1 MGLLRRGRPATEADA
16 LEISDDVFVVSP
28 KAADLAVS
36 AQKERR
42 KAARA
47 ERLLAETQEAT
58 LLGDKKALKAAK
70 KRRKNEP
77 EDDDDDLTGT
87 AADPLTGAKIKR
99 YIGIARIVVPVVAPI
114 VYQAVGMARDRW
126 DAHRARQFGVAPDE
140 LAEFTGRGAALYARI
155 HNLALSARD
164 LRARYGDG
172 DDARATEVRSF
183 VDDAQQRLTDLES
196 AVRAAEQMPGS
207 RRRSA
212 HVAVG
217 GELDRIENRLLARR
231 GADAHRDLRRHRPL
245 LSTPELT
252 RSGYRRVFPAH
263 HDRDTR
269 PPSRIVTSA
278 PLGWV
283 GSPHRGLELAESGCG
298 RPIAAPAATQCVH
311 DGRETSLECR
321 TYGVTTSA

>member
-1 MGLLRRGRPATEADA
+1 MGLLRRGRPATEADE
-16 LEISDDVFVVSP
+16 LEIGDDVYVVSP

-70 KRRKNEP
+70 KRRKAEPEP

-114 VYQAVGMARDRW
+114 VYQAVGTARDRW
-126 DAHRARQFGVAPDE
+126 DTHRARQFGVAPDE

-164 LRARYGDG
+164 LRSRHGDG
-172 DDARATEVRSF
+172 DDARSGEVRSF
-183 VDDAQQRLTDLES
+183 VDDAQQRLNDLES

-217 GELDRIENRLLARR
+217 GELDRIENRLLALWGVGGSSRTAIEGR
-231 GADAHRDLRRHRPL
+231 NTA
-245 LSTPELT
+245 TP
-252 RSGYRRVFPAH
+252 G
-263 HDRDTR
+263 
-269 PPSRIVTSA
+269 
-278 PLGWV
+278 
-283 GSPHRGLELAESGCG
+283 
-298 RPIAAPAATQCVH
+298 
-311 DGRETSLECR
+311 
-321 TYGVTTSA
+321 

>member
-77 EDDDDDLTGT
+77 EDEDDDDLTGT

-164 LRARYGDG
+164 LRSRYGDG
-172 DDARATEVRSF
+172 DSNDAARAEPSSSGVRGGGAPAGEVRSF

-212 HVAVG
+212 HLAVG
-217 GELDRIENRLLARR
+217 GELDRIENRLLALWGV
-231 GADAHRDLRRHRPL
+231 GAP
-245 LSTPELT
+245 T
-252 RSGYRRVFPAH
+252 RTAISGGT
-263 HDRDTR
+263 DR
-269 PPSRIVTSA
+269 S
-278 PLGWV
+278 
-283 GSPHRGLELAESGCG
+283 
-298 RPIAAPAATQCVH
+298 
-311 DGRETSLECR
+311 
-321 TYGVTTSA
+321 

>member
-77 EDDDDDLTGT
+77 EDDDDDDLTGT

-217 GELDRIENRLLARR
+217 GELDRIENRLLALWGV
-231 GADAHRDLRRHRPL
+231 GAP
-245 LSTPELT
+245 T
-252 RSGYRRVFPAH
+252 RTAISGG
-263 HDRDTR
+263 T
-269 PPSRIVTSA
+269 
-278 PLGWV
+278 
-283 GSPHRGLELAESGCG
+283 G
-298 RPIAAPAATQCVH
+298 R
-311 DGRETSLECR
+311 S
-321 TYGVTTSA
+321 

>member
-28 KAADLAVS
+28 KAAALAVS

-77 EDDDDDLTGT
+77 EDEDDDDPTGT
-87 AADPLTGAKIKR
+87 VADPLTGAKIKR

-164 LRARYGDG
+164 LRSRYGDG
-172 DDARATEVRSF
+172 DSNDAARATEVRSF

-217 GELDRIENRLLARR
+217 GELDRIENRLLALW
-231 GADAHRDLRRHRPL
+231 GVGNP
-245 LSTPELT
+245 T
-252 RSGYRRVFPAH
+252 RTAISGGT
-263 HDRDTR
+263 DR
-269 PPSRIVTSA
+269 S
-278 PLGWV
+278 
-283 GSPHRGLELAESGCG
+283 
-298 RPIAAPAATQCVH
+298 
-311 DGRETSLECR
+311 
-321 TYGVTTSA
+321 

>member
-77 EDDDDDLTGT
+77 EDEEDDDLTGT

-164 LRARYGDG
+164 LRSRYGDG
-172 DDARATEVRSF
+172 DSNDAARATEVRSF

-217 GELDRIENRLLARR
+217 GELDRIENRLLALWGV
-231 GADAHRDLRRHRPL
+231 GA
-245 LSTPELT
+245 
-252 RSGYRRVFPAH
+252 
-263 HDRDTR
+263 
-269 PPSRIVTSA
+269 PSRTAI
-278 PLGWV
+278 
-283 GSPHRGLELAESGCG
+283 SGG
-298 RPIAAPAATQCVH
+298 TDR
-311 DGRETSLECR
+311 S
-321 TYGVTTSA
+321 

>member
-16 LEISDDVFVVSP
+16 LEIADDVFVVSP

-42 KAARA
+42 RAARA

-70 KRRKNEP
+70 KRRRNEP
-77 EDDDDDLTGT
+77 EDDDDHDLEGT

-99 YIGIARIVVPVVAPI
+99 YIGLARIVVPVVAPI

-164 LRARYGDG
+164 LRSRYGDG
-172 DDARATEVRSF
+172 SGNDTARATEIRSF
-183 VDDAQQRLTDLES
+183 VDDAEQRLSDLES

-217 GELDRIENRLLARR
+217 GELDRIENRLLALWGVGTPARTAIT
-231 GADAHRDLRRHRPL
+231 GGS
-245 LSTPELT
+245 STA
-252 RSGYRRVFPAH
+252 G
-263 HDRDTR
+263 
-269 PPSRIVTSA
+269 
-278 PLGWV
+278 
-283 GSPHRGLELAESGCG
+283 
-298 RPIAAPAATQCVH
+298 
-311 DGRETSLECR
+311 
-321 TYGVTTSA
+321 

>member
-16 LEISDDVFVVSP
+16 LEIADDVFVVSP

-77 EDDDDDLTGT
+77 EDDDDDLEGT

-126 DAHRARQFGVAPDE
+126 DTHRARQFGVAPDE

-164 LRARYGDG
+164 LRSRYGDG
-172 DDARATEVRSF
+172 DSNDTARATEVRSF

-217 GELDRIENRLLARR
+217 GELDRIENRLLALWGV
-231 GADAHRDLRRHRPL
+231 GAPTRTAITGGS
-245 LSTPELT
+245 STA
-252 RSGYRRVFPAH
+252 G
-263 HDRDTR
+263 
-269 PPSRIVTSA
+269 
-278 PLGWV
+278 
-283 GSPHRGLELAESGCG
+283 
-298 RPIAAPAATQCVH
+298 
-311 DGRETSLECR
+311 
-321 TYGVTTSA
+321 